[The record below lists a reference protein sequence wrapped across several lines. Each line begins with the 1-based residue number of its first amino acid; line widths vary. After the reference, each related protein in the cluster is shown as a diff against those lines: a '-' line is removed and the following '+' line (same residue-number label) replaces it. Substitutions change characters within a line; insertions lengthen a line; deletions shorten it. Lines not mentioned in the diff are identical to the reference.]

1 MILRQ
6 LVDLYERLEKDP
18 NYRIARMGFSL
29 QKISFKVVLKP
40 DGTLFAIQ
48 DARQK
53 VSNRLVP
60 TQIMVPG
67 GAKPS
72 GQGLNPCFLWDNA
85 KYMLGFT
92 AGDDQDRTARSFEAF
107 RQRHLDARSQIESKS
122 YGAVCS
128 FLKQW
133 QPVRA
138 NEHSVLTDLG
148 QGFGVFQIQGELSFV
163 HDDAQVLTWWA
174 NQSQDSWEVV
184 AECLVTG
191 RLGPVARIHDK
202 IKGVAHA
209 KSFGGSI
216 VGFNEPA
223 YESYGAQQS
232 YNAPVGRA
240 AAFRYVTALNALL
253 DGPMRDKHRLQI
265 GDSTIAFWTD
275 VPTIVEDVV
284 AVFLMQG
291 SRAIASDQV
300 QDETMRRKLVSYL
313 NSLRRGRGETFGLE
327 EASDT
332 VGYNLVGFAP
342 NEARISVRFHLHG
355 TLQQFLDN
363 QRAHFRDIEIE
374 SNRRIDS
381 SLDEFP
387 SIGRLLDETCP
398 WIKGKPD
405 RDRISP
411 IFIGPLLRAIIHGR
425 HYPEG
430 FYNAVMRRLRADRA
444 MRRVRAGI
452 IKGYLIR
459 NRGKEVSMSLDTQ
472 NPAVAYRLGR
482 LFSALEKTQA
492 DALGG
497 ELNAT
502 IRDRFYGAA
511 SATPRTVF
519 PRLLRTYQHH
529 LAKLQPGLRVNRE
542 KLIQEILDPLE
553 GFPTWF
559 DLTDQGLFAIGY
571 YHQTAAFYRKS
582 EHSTSEER
590 TDS

>member
-18 NYRIARMGFSL
+18 DYRIARSGFSL

-53 VSNRLVP
+53 IRNRPVP

-92 AGDDQDRTARSFEAF
+92 AVDDQARTAKCFEAF
-107 RQRHLDARSQIESKS
+107 RQRHLDARQQVGSTPFA
-122 YGAVCS
+122 AVCT
-128 FLKQW
+128 FLEQW
-133 QPVRA
+133 QPDRA
-138 NEHSVLTDLG
+138 HEHEVLTELG
-148 QGFGVFQIQGELSFV
+148 QGFGLFQILGEQSFV
-163 HDDAQVLTWWA
+163 HDDPTVLKWWA
-174 NQSQDSWEVV
+174 NQSQDPDEVV
-184 AECLVTG
+184 SECLVTG
-191 RLGPVARIHDK
+191 QVGPVARIHDK
-202 IKGVAHA
+202 IKGVAGA
-209 KSFGGSI
+209 QSSGGSI

-253 DGPMRDKHRLQI
+253 DGPMRDKHKIMI
-265 GDSTIAFWTD
+265 GDTTVAFWTD
-275 VPTIVEDVV
+275 IPTVVEDVM
-284 AVFLMQG
+284 ATFLMQG
-291 SRAIASDQV
+291 SRALAPDHV
-300 QDETMRRKLVSYL
+300 QDETIRAKLAAYL
-313 NSLRRGRGETFGLE
+313 EALRQGRYETFGLDD
-327 EASDT
+327 ARDT

-342 NEARISVRFHLHG
+342 NAARISVRFHLRG
-355 TLQQFLDN
+355 TIDQLLDN
-363 QRAHFRDIEIE
+363 QRAHFRDTDIEP
-374 SNRRIDS
+374 SRRDDNE
-381 SLDEFP
+381 LDAFP
-387 SIGRLLDETCP
+387 SIRRLLDETCP
-398 WIKGKPD
+398 WIGGKPD

-411 IFIGPLLRAIIHGR
+411 ILVGPLLRAIIHGR
-425 HYPEG
+425 RYPDG
-430 FYNAVMRRLRADRA
+430 FYNAVMGRLRADRT

-511 SATPRTVF
+511 SATPQTVF

-529 LAKLQPGLRVNRE
+529 LAKLHPGQRVNRE
-542 KLIQEILDPLE
+542 KLIQEIIDPLG
-553 GFPTWF
+553 GFPARF
-559 DLTDQGLFAIGY
+559 DLADQGLFAIGY
-571 YHQTAAFYRKS
+571 YHQTTAFYRKS
-582 EHSTSEER
+582 DNSASEER
-590 TDS
+590 KDS